1 MIAQSTKYAM
11 KNDVDL
17 HLLHMNYLEF
27 LTMYLEGRL
36 SLPLVLQMN
45 ERIYKRDHATLSPLL
60 IKATTALYDI
70 KERIDHGEA
79 REQETIDDVI
89 NDIVLELLKTLSHKE
104 IK

>member
-1 MIAQSTKYAM
+1 M

-45 ERIYKRDHATLSPLL
+45 ERIYRRDHATLSPIL
-60 IKATTALYDI
+60 IKATTALFDM
-70 KERIDHGEA
+70 KERIDHGE
-79 REQETIDDVI
+79 EVDQETIDSLI
-89 NDIVLELLKTLSHKE
+89 NDIVLELIKT
-104 IK
+104 I